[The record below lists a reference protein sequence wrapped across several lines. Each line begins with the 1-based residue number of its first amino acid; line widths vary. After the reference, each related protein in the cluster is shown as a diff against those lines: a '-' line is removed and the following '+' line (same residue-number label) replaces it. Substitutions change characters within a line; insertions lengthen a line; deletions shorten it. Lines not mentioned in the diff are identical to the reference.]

1 MVVWLATWCE
11 MSASLMLACI
21 GAFVAVALIG
31 FSLFLVI
38 AVILLTSFASKQ
50 GRVSPSPMIK
60 CKKEQP

>member
-11 MSASLMLACI
+11 MCASLMLACI

-38 AVILLTSFASKQ
+38 AVILLTRFASNKDAPRHL
-50 GRVSPSPMIK
+50 G
-60 CKKEQP
+60 